1 MIYSRT
7 GPVILEG
14 GGRTSATNSFRE
26 PGIRLLP
33 IRQQVGLEA
42 SLNKRWQTRAADGG
56 KR

>member
-14 GGRTSATNSFRE
+14 GGRTSATTSFRE

-33 IRQQVGLEA
+33 NRQQVGLEA
-42 SLNKRWQTRAADGG
+42 SFNKRWQTRAADGG